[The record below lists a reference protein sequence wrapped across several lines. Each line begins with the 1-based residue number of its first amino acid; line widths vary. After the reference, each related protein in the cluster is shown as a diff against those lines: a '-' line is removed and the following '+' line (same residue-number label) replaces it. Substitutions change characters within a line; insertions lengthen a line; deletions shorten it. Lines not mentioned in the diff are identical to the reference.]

1 MKLGKEEIQK
11 IFLGGLMLIG
21 LLYCYFA
28 MLLGP
33 LASGKALNEK
43 KTEEIRGKITAAKKE
58 LKQAQ
63 DVEAAAPQHAL
74 LLKQINAL
82 IPEGSPVAWFPV
94 RVTELFKQYGLD
106 RTSTRV
112 TQEAPEKELLGY
124 KRLTWGVE
132 ITKAEFLPMA
142 EAVASFENSEM
153 LAEISAVQIETT
165 LESLGTQ
172 RVLLTVNNIVKQ

>member
-11 IFLGGLMLIG
+11 MFLGGLMLVG
-21 LLYCYFA
+21 LIYCYFA

-33 LASGKALNEK
+33 LALKKVQNEK
-43 KTEEIRGKITAAKKE
+43 KTEEFRVKIAAAKKE

-63 DVEAAAPQHAL
+63 DVEASAPQSAL
-74 LLKQINAL
+74 LLKQIDAL

-106 RTSTRV
+106 RTSTRM
-112 TQEAPEKELLGY
+112 TQEVPDKELAGY

-132 ITKAEFLPMA
+132 ITKADFMPMG
-142 EAVASFENSEM
+142 EAIASFENSEL
-153 LAEISAVQIETT
+153 LAEISGVQIEST
-165 LESLGTQ
+165 LEAIGTQ
-172 RVLLTVNNIVKQ
+172 RILLTLNSIVK